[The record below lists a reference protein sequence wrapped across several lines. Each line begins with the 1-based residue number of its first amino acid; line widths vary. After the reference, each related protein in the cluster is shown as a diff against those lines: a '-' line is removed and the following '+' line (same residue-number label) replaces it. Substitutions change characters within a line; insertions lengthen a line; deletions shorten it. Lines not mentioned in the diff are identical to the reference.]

1 MFSGESRGKC
11 VFYFA
16 GSRSP
21 FGWSV
26 FRYTWSNCII
36 CYQKKRKFWIQV
48 LMNKKITPGYHGLTC
63 LIPKEAEQRDL
74 DWTKRCN
81 HISSSP
87 SLPGLP
93 GKRNILLGSPAH
105 VRDSRQPWTP
115 ADQHTD
121 MRLLM
126 NFSLQHSFKLC
137 YLQAVG
143 HTGYLQKGAVA
154 TAACS

>member
-1 MFSGESRGKC
+1 MFSRKSRGKC

-26 FRYTWSNCII
+26 FRYTSSNCVI
-36 CYQKKRKFWIQV
+36 CYQKKRKSWIQV

-74 DWTKRCN
+74 GWMKRCN
-81 HISSSP
+81 HINSSP

-93 GKRNILLGSPAH
+93 RKRKTLLGSPAH
-105 VRDSRQPWTP
+105 VRDSRQPLTP
-115 ADQHTD
+115 ADRHTLID
-121 MRLLM
+121 AFWWTSVYNIHLNCVTCKLLVIPDIYKKV
-126 NFSLQHSFKLC
+126 L
-137 YLQAVG
+137 
-143 HTGYLQKGAVA
+143 
-154 TAACS
+154 